1 MKERTKLTKF
11 YYKNGQRK
19 EDQQKLMS
27 NVVYCTEQVLKA
39 KNGYT
44 LRMTNKSNDPNKI
57 HTGQYRIDFIQQKDI
72 NHSSFTY

>member
-39 KNGYT
+39 KNGYI

-57 HTGQYRIDFIQQKDI
+57 HTRQYRINFMQQKDT